1 MASDSE
7 LPESEAAF
15 ADLEKLV
22 HHLGDELASFRRR
35 ALQAEARVKALESSP
50 GATDKPGADRKTERG
65 EAELRCGRDGSADAT
80 DKRRVVRVRDQQ
92 HETASEMT
100 SRKERGEVTILG
112 EYTLRTEK

>member
-15 ADLEKLV
+15 ADLERLV

-50 GATDKPGADRKTERG
+50 GATRTSPERI
-65 EAELRCGRDGSADAT
+65 EKLERENASLKMRLETARGRT
-80 DKRRVVRVRDQQ
+80 RQMLERVRFLRQQ
-92 HETASEMT
+92 NETAA
-100 SRKERGEVTILG
+100 R
-112 EYTLRTEK
+112 

>member
-1 MASDSE
+1 LASDSE

-50 GATDKPGADRKTERG
+50 GATRTSPERI
-65 EAELRCGRDGSADAT
+65 EKLERENASLKMRLETARGRT
-80 DKRRVVRVRDQQ
+80 RQMLERVRFLRQQ
-92 HETASEMT
+92 HETAV
-100 SRKERGEVTILG
+100 R
-112 EYTLRTEK
+112 

>member
-35 ALQAEARVKALESSP
+35 ALHAEARVKALEASP
-50 GATDKPGADRKTERG
+50 GATRTSPERI
-65 EAELRCGRDGSADAT
+65 EKLERENASLKMRLETARGRT
-80 DKRRVVRVRDQQ
+80 RQMLERVRFLRQQ
-92 HETASEMT
+92 HETAT
-100 SRKERGEVTILG
+100 R
-112 EYTLRTEK
+112 

>member
-1 MASDSE
+1 LASDSE

-50 GATDKPGADRKTERG
+50 GATRTSPERI
-65 EAELRCGRDGSADAT
+65 EKLERENASLKMRLETARGRT
-80 DKRRVVRVRDQQ
+80 RQMLERVRFLRQQ
-92 HETASEMT
+92 HETAA
-100 SRKERGEVTILG
+100 R
-112 EYTLRTEK
+112 